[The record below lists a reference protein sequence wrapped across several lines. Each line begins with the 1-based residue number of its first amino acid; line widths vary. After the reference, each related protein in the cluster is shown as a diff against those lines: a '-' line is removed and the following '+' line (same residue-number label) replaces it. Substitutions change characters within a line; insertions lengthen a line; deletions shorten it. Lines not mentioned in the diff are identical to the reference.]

1 MRTFL
6 TTLLLGGL
14 FLTSTAQA
22 DVPNPEPESQPES
35 EPSTEDTATDSEK
48 SGCSSVGTMDLG
60 VTLLPV
66 IFLGFVAFTRKRE
79 E

>member
-14 FLTSTAQA
+14 FLNTTALA

-35 EPSTEDTATDSEK
+35 EPSTEDTATGSEK
-48 SGCSSVGTMDLG
+48 SGCSSVGPMDLG
-60 VTLLPV
+60 VTMLPV